1 VSLIETISM
10 PCRRPNH
17 AALQTLAILR
27 LSQPCSSAERTGLIR
42 YVLRL
47 PQPCSSAE
55 RTGLIRYVLPT
66 PPGHI
71 PSDADSGDD
80 MARRPLPAPAMKATL
95 PASLGINF
103 SFPIANS
110 KTAGGRRFVV
120 ERQL

>member
-1 VSLIETISM
+1 MSLIETISM

-17 AALQTLAILR
+17 AALETLAI
-27 LSQPCSSAERTGLIR
+27 
-42 YVLRL
+42 LRL